1 MCVPPS
7 GRLGLFPWMRM
18 AVSHVTVVTI
28 LMRKASYRTGI
39 PAPLAPSPSKL
50 QTIDFGPVKV

>member
-1 MCVPPS
+1 MCVPPI
-7 GRLGLFPWMRM
+7 GLPAQFPWMRM
-18 AVSHVTVVTI
+18 AESHAIVVTI

-39 PAPLAPSPSKL
+39 LAPLAPSPNKL